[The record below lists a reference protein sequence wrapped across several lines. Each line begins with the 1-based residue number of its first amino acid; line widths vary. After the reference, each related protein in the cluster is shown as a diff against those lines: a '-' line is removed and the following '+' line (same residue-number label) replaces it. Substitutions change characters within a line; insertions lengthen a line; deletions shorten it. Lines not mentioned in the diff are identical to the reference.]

1 MEHPKT
7 NPLFATREPRFV
19 YFTAARSLVP
29 GKAAPPQAIVKLDV
43 KTGEVE
49 TWAPGRR
56 CFCEEIVFV
65 PDTTAS
71 SSSSSSDDDADADNV
86 VGVEDEDAGF
96 LLSMVF
102 DASVNRSSLVV
113 LDAKSLKKG
122 PVARVWLR
130 HHIPHGL
137 HGEFRSFGAP
147 GF

>member
-7 NPLFATREPRFV
+7 NPLYATREPRYV

-29 GKAAPPQAIVKLDV
+29 GKAAPPQAIVKLDA

-65 PDTTAS
+65 PDTS
-71 SSSSSSDDDADADNV
+71 SSSSAE
-86 VGVEDEDAGF
+86 GEEGEEQEDAGF

-113 LDAKSLKKG
+113 LDARSLKKG

-130 HHIPHGL
+130 HHVPHGL
-137 HGEFRSFGAP
+137 HGEWCAP
-147 GF
+147 GAVGF